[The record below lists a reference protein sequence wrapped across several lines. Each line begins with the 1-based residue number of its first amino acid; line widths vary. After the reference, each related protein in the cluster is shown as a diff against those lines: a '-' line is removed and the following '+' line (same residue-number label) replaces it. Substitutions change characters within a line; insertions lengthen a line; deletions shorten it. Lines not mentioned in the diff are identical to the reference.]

1 MMNYSISILSSKP
14 GTKKAEITETKA
26 YPVAQSSGTLN
37 MEQFA
42 GHIAEHGSKYKR
54 GDIYAILAES
64 VDCMREMLL
73 EGRSITLGELGSF
86 RCIYKS
92 AGAASASTLSA
103 SDIKA
108 VKVVWTPG
116 KHFQNLRDD
125 AEFQCVPS
133 REAQALAVAEAR
145 AQETL
150 QPEDG
155 DDDGNGG
162 GNGGNG
168 GNGGG
173 TTGGNGGENGEGL
186 G

>member
-1 MMNYSISILSSKP
+1 
-14 GTKKAEITETKA
+14 
-26 YPVAQSSGTLN
+26 
-37 MEQFA
+37 
-42 GHIAEHGSKYKR
+42 
-54 GDIYAILAES
+54 
-64 VDCMREMLL
+64 L
-73 EGRSITLGELGSF
+73 EGKVVSLGELGTF
-86 RCIYKS
+86 RCTYKC

-108 VKVVWTPG
+108 VKVIWAPG
-116 KHFQNLRDD
+116 KHFQDLRDD

-150 QPEDG
+150 QSED
-155 DDDGNGG
+155 
-162 GNGGNG
+162 GGNG

-173 TTGGNGGENGEGL
+173 TTGGNGGNGGENGEGL

>member
-1 MMNYSISILSSKP
+1 MMNYCISILSSKP
-14 GTKKAEITETKA
+14 GTKKANITETKA
-26 YPVAQSSGTLN
+26 YAVAQSKGTIS
-37 MEQFA
+37 MEDFA
-42 GHIAEHGSKYKR
+42 AHIATHGSKYKR

-73 EGRSITLGELGSF
+73 EGKVVSLGELGTF
-86 RCIYKS
+86 RCTYKC

-108 VKVVWTPG
+108 VKVIWAPG
-116 KHFQNLRDD
+116 KHFQDLRDD

-155 DDDGNGG
+155 GDDGNGG